1 MEKEITTM
9 EMIKYKEDG
18 DVTIREE
25 YDAIG
30 WSVFD
35 LETIYRVTVTAFT
48 IADGIISTNY
58 RIANKEGTDYTARAY
73 KNFNNGVTAI

>member
-1 MEKEITTM
+1 
-9 EMIKYKEDG
+9 MIKYKEDG

-25 YDAIG
+25 YEAIG

-35 LETIYRVTVTAFT
+35 LATIYRVTVTAFS
-48 IADGIISTNY
+48 IADGIISTSY
-58 RIANKEGTDYTARAY
+58 RTANKDGSDYTARAY